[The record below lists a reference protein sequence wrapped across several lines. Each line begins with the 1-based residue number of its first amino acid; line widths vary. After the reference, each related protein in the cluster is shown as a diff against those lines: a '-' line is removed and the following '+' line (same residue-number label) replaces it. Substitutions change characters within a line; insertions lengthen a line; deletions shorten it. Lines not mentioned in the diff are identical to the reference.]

1 MMPRLRHSLSAL
13 TGAVMVMSIAGATAQ
28 AQAPADFYKGKTL
41 TYVVATAPGGGYDNY
56 GRLVAEFMQKSMPRT
71 TVIVK
76 NMPGAGHL
84 IGASFVYGAK
94 PDGLTV
100 GTFNTGLIYNQLID
114 RQGVKLD
121 LTKMSWVGKAASDPR
136 VMIVADQNKE
146 ITSYDTLLRKGEP
159 FKIAVSGVGASNYN
173 ETQMMMQALG
183 INIKPI
189 AGYNGNEDQMA
200 MRRGEIDLGFG
211 SISAF
216 EGFIKNGYGKPLFA
230 VGGKTGDV
238 PQLRDLVKNP
248 SKEAS
253 AIIALIESQGEI
265 ARLTAGPPDIAADRL
280 AHLRA
285 NYKKALEDPDLKQRA
300 EKLGIPVE
308 PAYGDDVGKLVKAAL
323 DQSPETVT
331 LITKILNTKQ

>member
-1 MMPRLRHSLSAL
+1 
-13 TGAVMVMSIAGATAQ
+13 MVMSVASATAF
-28 AQAPADFYKGKTL
+28 AQAPAEFYKGKTL

-56 GRLVAEFMQKSMPRT
+56 GRLISEFMHKNMPGT

-84 IGASFVYGAK
+84 IGANFIYSAK

-114 RQGVKLD
+114 RQGIKLD
-121 LTKMSWVGKAASDPR
+121 LTKMSWIGKAASDPR

-146 ITSYDTLLRKGEP
+146 ITSFDTLLRKGEP

-183 INIKPI
+183 LNIKPI

-216 EGFIKNGYGKPLFA
+216 EGFFKNGYGKPLFA

-238 PQLRDLVKNP
+238 PQLRNLVKNP
-248 SKEAS
+248 SKEGS

-265 ARLTAGPPDIAADRL
+265 ARLTAGPPDIPADRL
-280 AHLRA
+280 AYLRD
-285 NYKKALEDPDLKQRA
+285 NYKKALEDPELKQRA